1 MFKKKTTIE
10 DLIQYLKTMND
21 NQIEALLEAV
31 ELYREADDKK
41 LEALTAPALPFWN
54 IKEEDELEF
63 EEAPKKSKKK

>member
-10 DLIQYLKTMND
+10 DVINFLKTMNE

-41 LEALTAPALPFWN
+41 IEALTAPAVPHWN
-54 IKEEDELEF
+54 VKDEENFEF
-63 EEAPKKSKKK
+63 ETK